1 MYLISTPNHGQI
13 LGLGRGLFS
22 FSEFLFSLGNNTP
35 DSLPQKTFATNRE
48 ATHLQKIRMYAQQ
61 PYIPDPQKQIFQER
75 LPIYNRRGFAT
86 FVHVLI
92 FIASMMCALAYI
104 SLLLLGSVLENN
116 PNLKGLAETWTS
128 LFPTYYFVIL
138 IIECLVIAIT
148 SIIAITSSK
157 FLHRD
162 QSTVLMSLLP
172 VITIRA
178 LTIALACYY
187 KNGFSSLYW
196 LILDVWPI
204 FGMLQGSKDNCL
216 ASMFV
221 PFRKQ

>member
-1 MYLISTPNHGQI
+1 
-13 LGLGRGLFS
+13 
-22 FSEFLFSLGNNTP
+22 
-35 DSLPQKTFATNRE
+35 
-48 ATHLQKIRMYAQQ
+48 MYAQQ

-92 FIASMMCALAYI
+92 VIGSIICGLLYV

-116 PNLKGLAETWTS
+116 PSLKGFAEAWTS

-138 IIECLVIAIT
+138 VIECLVIAIT

-162 QSTVLMSLLP
+162 QSTVIMSLLP

-178 LTIALACYY
+178 LVIALACYY
-187 KNGFSSLYW
+187 QGGFRSLYW
-196 LILDVWPI
+196 LIFDFMTI
-204 FGMLQGSKDNCL
+204 FGMLQGSKNNCL